1 MVSMPRFPAK
11 VSERGWMSKQR
22 NFIAAM
28 MVVAGLGPPAMGQDA
43 DTVVAT
49 VDGTDI
55 TVGHMIAA
63 RRTLQ
68 EQYPNLPPDE
78 VLFEGMLDQMVRQ
91 TVLSQSLEDNALALA
106 RLSAENATRA
116 ILAAAAERS
125 VIADAVTD
133 EAIQAAYEDTYANAV
148 PESEYN
154 ASHILVETEDE
165 ARDLIDRLDDGADFA
180 ELAREHSTGPSGPN
194 GGNLGWFGPGAM
206 VPPFEE
212 AVVALQVGA
221 ISVPVDT
228 RFGWPVVLLTDRR
241 ERPVPT
247 PDEAREQISEAIGRR
262 VVQERVRLLMEEARF
277 TSAAEGIV
285 DPPSLPASALLAI

>member
-1 MVSMPRFPAK
+1 
-11 VSERGWMSKQR
+11 MSKQR

-55 TVGHMIAA
+55 TVGNMIAA

-165 ARDLIDRLDDGADFA
+165 ARDLIDRLEEGADFA

-212 AVVALQVGA
+212 AVAELQAGE
-221 ISVPVDT
+221 ISDPVET
-228 RFGWPVVLLTDRR
+228 QFGWHVVKLKGTR
-241 ERPVPT
+241 ERPVPAV
-247 PDEAREQISEAIGRR
+247 EEVQEQIVAEIGQRA
-262 VVQERVRLLMEEARF
+262 VEERVRSLMDAAGISRV
-277 TSAAEGIV
+277 AEGEM
-285 DPPSLPASALLAI
+285 DPSILSNPDVLSD